1 MDPLD
6 ICVDESVEL
15 IPLGEI
21 ESVLDEDVLGENM
34 HYYYTLWGI
43 RISFCWNIICLQSY
57 KERNLFNL

>member
-34 HYYYTLWGI
+34 HYYYTL
-43 RISFCWNIICLQSY
+43 
-57 KERNLFNL
+57 